1 MLGYVRLR
9 KTMWR
14 HFNIYDRE
22 RMEKFLERQALKGW
36 ILDDFAGNFWYFRK
50 ELPKKRHYSIIY
62 MPKNIMTEDVF
73 NQRVG
78 EFQDYCSHAG
88 WKCETANDYIRIYYN
103 DLEDPTPIET
113 DPATQ
118 LESMQKVVR
127 LRQNFRLHWWF
138 PILAITTIFNSSVRR
153 YGTLTGIF
161 FSHMPFVVVL
171 TCIALLALYVT
182 EKISYRVWLKK
193 AKEDIEIYGS
203 FSSFHSYSYLKAVII
218 AAFLLLFGISCVI
231 THNVAML
238 LLFGI
243 VPLFMLLLFGA
254 FVFVQEKMFSKAKQY
269 IQALIF
275 IGGFALLLMAAKPLG
290 PVYERIDMDTGAQP
304 PISVQDIWGED
315 ADNLRESWHR
325 DESLFAASYEYH
337 GDTKLGD
344 IRYHITTVNVPF
356 LYEPSF
362 KGIQEFHSWDDYM
375 EIPAQEWN
383 AQRAYMLVG
392 QNGYHYYL
400 ICYEDL
406 ILELNTEKVE
416 LSQEQIAMI
425 AEKLSNF
432 S

>member
-22 RMEKFLERQALKGW
+22 RMQKFLERQALKGW

-113 DPATQ
+113 DPVSD
-118 LESMQKVVR
+118 LDSMEKVVR
-127 LRQNFRLHWWF
+127 LRQNVRLHWWF

-171 TCIALLALYVT
+171 TCITVLALYVT
-182 EKISYRVWLKK
+182 EKVSYRVWLKK
-193 AKEDIEIYGS
+193 AKEDIRVYGT
-203 FSSFHSYSYLKAVII
+203 FSDFRSYGRPKVVIWTAFTI
-218 AAFLLLFGISCVI
+218 AFAGSCVI
-231 THNVAML
+231 THNTA
-238 LLFGI
+238 LLFVMGF
-243 VPLFMLLLFGA
+243 VLLCFLILIGASVFLFGRLSDNA
-254 FVFVQEKMFSKAKQY
+254 QKY
-269 IQALIF
+269 I
-275 IGGFALLLMAAKPLG
+275 GALLGISTVVIIFLACKPLG
-290 PVYERIDMDTGAQP
+290 PVYEKIHTNTGAQP
-304 PISVQDIWGED
+304 PISVQDILGED

-325 DESLFAASYEYH
+325 DESFFAASYEYY

-344 IRYHITTVNVPF
+344 IRYHITTVNLPF

-425 AEKLSNF
+425 AEKLSKF